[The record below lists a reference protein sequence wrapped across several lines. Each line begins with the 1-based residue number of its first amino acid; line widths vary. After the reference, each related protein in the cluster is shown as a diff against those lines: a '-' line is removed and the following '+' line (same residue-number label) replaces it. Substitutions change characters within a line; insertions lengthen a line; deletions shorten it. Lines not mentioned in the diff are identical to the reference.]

1 MTFTVSRSDFPD
13 GFRFGAA
20 TAAYQIEG
28 TSFGNVG
35 SSHWDTFAATPGN
48 VHLAQD
54 GAVACDHY
62 HRFEEDLDFVRDGGF
77 DVYRFSAAWTR
88 VMPDGRTVSEEGL
101 DFYER
106 LVDATLA
113 RGLAPNLTLYHWDLP
128 STLAD
133 IGGWANRDIPMLF
146 ADYARALLSR
156 VGDRVDAVA
165 TLNEPWCTAWLSHF
179 LGVHAPG
186 LRDVRA
192 ATRAMH
198 HVMLAHG
205 TGLEAIRSETKADA
219 GIVLNFCAFQPAS
232 DAAEDAT
239 AANRMD
245 GIHNR
250 WFVEAVSKGQYPGD
264 ILDALVPHMPDGFE
278 NDLRL
283 ISQPIDWLGMNY
295 YTRNL
300 IENDAETPWPHLKD
314 VPGDLPKTDQEW
326 EIYPDGLRQFLT
338 RMSRDYTGDLPLY
351 VTENGMAAADV
362 LSAGSVPDTDRVSY
376 YDTHL
381 KATLAA
387 INEGAPVKGY
397 FAWSLLDNYEWAFG
411 YDKRFGLVHVD
422 FKTQKRTPKASYLSF
437 KDAISIGS

>member
-1 MTFTVSRSDFPD
+1 MTFSVSRSDFPD
-13 GFRFGAA
+13 DFRFGAA

-28 TSFGNVG
+28 TSFGTVG

-48 VHLAQD
+48 VHKAHD

-62 HRFEEDLDFVRDGGF
+62 HRFAEDLDLVRDGGF

-88 VMPDGRTVSEEGL
+88 VMPDGRTVSEDGL

-106 LVDATLA
+106 LIDAALE

-128 STLAD
+128 SLLAD
-133 IGGWANRDIPMLF
+133 IGGWTNRDIPMLF
-146 ADYARALLSR
+146 ADYTRALMSR

-186 LRDVRA
+186 LRDIRA

-205 TGLEAIRSETKADA
+205 TGLQAIRAETKATA
-219 GIVLNFCAFQPAS
+219 GIVLNYCAFQPAS
-232 DAAEDAT
+232 DTEEDA
-239 AANRMD
+239 AAVQRMD

-250 WFVEAVSKGQYPGD
+250 WFVEAATKGHYPAD
-264 ILDALVPHMPDGFE
+264 TLEALAPYMPNGFAE
-278 NDLRL
+278 DMAL
-283 ISQPIDWLGMNY
+283 ISQPIDWLGLNY

-300 IENDAETPWPHLKD
+300 IAHDNATPWPHLKD
-314 VPGDLPKTDQEW
+314 VPGDLPKTDQDW

-338 RMSRDYTGDLPLY
+338 RMAREYTGDLPLY
-351 VTENGMAAADV
+351 VTENGMAAADALIDGAV
-362 LSAGSVPDTDRVSY
+362 NDTDRVAFF
-376 YDTHL
+376 DAHL

-387 INEGAPVKGY
+387 ISEGAPVKGY

-422 FKTQKRTPKASYLSF
+422 FDTQKRTPKASFEAF
-437 KDAISIGS
+437 KRSLDLA